1 MNTTPPTH
9 VELAIIGGGA
19 AGLCAAIFSKQ
30 PATVLEGGSQ
40 AGRKILA
47 SGGGR
52 CNILPT
58 ISSEKDFSSSSSL
71 QIVKRILRTWPI
83 AKQRIFFENDLG
95 ITLIEEPKTQKL
107 FPQSQNARDVRDAL
121 FKEAAKVDASIKTGW
136 KVAGIQTHELG
147 FEITAENG
155 DVIIADKIIL
165 AAGGQSVPTTGS
177 DGSGFLLAKQLGHSI
192 LPPCPALVPLLTHD
206 LRLQELAGMT
216 LPVTWQAID
225 ANKKKLAES
234 QQPTAFL
241 FTHQGFSGPAVL
253 DASHWQIQS
262 KATLTISWMG
272 HTKAFWEEQLST
284 QKTGRGSRTL
294 RSVLARHL
302 PKRLAEALPLWRGL
316 SPSQQLAQL
325 DRESRKKL
333 IESLTAFPLPISGN
347 RGFEVAEATCGGIP
361 LDEINPKSLESR
373 IAPGLF
379 FCGEVLD
386 VHGHIG
392 GFNFQW
398 AWATGRLAGQ
408 SASR

>member
-1 MNTTPPTH
+1 
-9 VELAIIGGGA
+9 
-19 AGLCAAIFSKQ
+19 
-30 PATVLEGGSQ
+30 
-40 AGRKILA
+40 
-47 SGGGR
+47 
-52 CNILPT
+52 
-58 ISSEKDFSSSSSL
+58 
-71 QIVKRILRTWPI
+71 
-83 AKQRIFFENDLG
+83 
-95 ITLIEEPKTQKL
+95 
-107 FPQSQNARDVRDAL
+107 
-121 FKEAAKVDASIKTGW
+121 
-136 KVAGIQTHELG
+136 
-147 FEITAENG
+147 
-155 DVIIADKIIL
+155 
-165 AAGGQSVPTTGS
+165 
-177 DGSGFLLAKQLGHSI
+177 
-192 LPPCPALVPLLTHD
+192 
-206 LRLQELAGMT
+206 
-216 LPVTWQAID
+216 
-225 ANKKKLAES
+225 
-234 QQPTAFL
+234 
-241 FTHQGFSGPAVL
+241 
-253 DASHWQIQS
+253 
-262 KATLTISWMG
+262 MG

-386 VHGHIG
+386 VHGRIG